1 MKIIKTSCTKCNKHR
16 KFVIPQIFYA
26 FNKILVLI
34 LFIIYSECRDNSVRI
49 IGEEILR
56 YWKNLGLIE

>member
-16 KFVIPQIFYA
+16 KFVNPQISYA

-34 LFIIYSECRDNSVRI
+34 LFIIYSQCRDNSVRI

-56 YWKNLGLIE
+56 Y

>member
-1 MKIIKTSCTKCNKHR
+1 MKIIKTSCTKCNKH
-16 KFVIPQIFYA
+16 IHAQISYA

-56 YWKNLGLIE
+56 Y